1 MVESKV
7 VFCRGRENKKE
18 SEYMLE
24 VDEEYVSIKDRGQG
38 TWTINIRGSKEAL
51 TPMYEFFDNV
61 MDLEPLTMNIAGTGE
76 IKHYF
81 RGISDIKEE
90 EDEGN
95 YKFGVTL
102 QLLKKSV

>member
-1 MVESKV
+1 MVESTV
-7 VFCRGRENKKE
+7 IFCRGRENKKE
-18 SEYMLE
+18 SEYKLE
-24 VDEEYVSIKDRGQG
+24 VDDEYVSIKDRGQG
-38 TWTINIRGSKEAL
+38 TWTINLRGSKESL

-61 MDLEPLTMNIAGTGE
+61 MDMEPLTMNIAGTGE
-76 IKHYF
+76 IQHYF

-90 EDEGN
+90 DDGT